1 MTVIIAVSTL
11 LVSVA
16 TFFIGCCFTAKK
28 TEGEAARA
36 LRSDLG
42 YIKSSLDDIKRKQ
55 EQQEANHIE
64 MMAALPPWRRRPNRP
79 TTGWQKDR
87 RNLGIG
93 TQETANVECHLVPIR
108 VSRRG
113 AKTCTNRSKFSPPVQ
128 FWRSRCFFRC
138 GICKKRVIWIMRFKF
153 I

>member
-1 MTVIIAVSTL
+1 MTPQEYMTVIIAVSTL

-64 MMAALPPWRRRPNRP
+64 MMSRLATVEASAKQAHRRLD
-79 TTGWQKDR
+79 KHDKE
-87 RNLGIG
+87 IG
-93 TQETANVECHLVPIR
+93 A
-108 VSRRG
+108 
-113 AKTCTNRSKFSPPVQ
+113 
-128 FWRSRCFFRC
+128 
-138 GICKKRVIWIMRFKF
+138 IWE
-153 I
+153 